1 MNYFL
6 DVLILLILFGL
17 YGYLH
22 SILASFRVKSFLRNQ
37 FGKYIAFY
45 RLSFNFLALAGL
57 YLIWD
62 YGPHPSLL
70 IFELPSPYDLIIVG
84 LQLLA
89 LAGVIWCFKYI
100 CFKEFLGLSQINR
113 FLSNEYDENDLDE
126 RMTFRVE
133 GPYRFSRHPVY
144 LFTILFLLLRP
155 EMNLFYLT
163 MFVSFVIYFYIGSV
177 YEEKKLVEV
186 FGEKYINYQNDV
198 SRIFP
203 FKLFGNLVMR
213 KSQKELV

>member
-6 DVLILLILFGL
+6 DVFILLILFGL

-22 SILASFRVKSFLRNQ
+22 SILASFRVKNFLRNQ

-177 YEEKKLVEV
+177 YEEKKLVEA
-186 FGEKYINYQNDV
+186 FGEEYINYQKDV

>member
-186 FGEKYINYQNDV
+186 FGEKYINYQKDV